1 MLASY
6 QEKHIRSI
14 VPTISHMEITKPN
27 VRVTSMKKSF
37 IPLLNLQNGSTK
49 LYNDPNWQNDMPNSI
64 RHSKILSLHYKH
76 TRIVLLR
83 ITNI

>member
-49 LYNDPNWQNDMPNSI
+49 LYNDPN
-64 RHSKILSLHYKH
+64 
-76 TRIVLLR
+76 
-83 ITNI
+83 